1 MNKIIQL
8 REAVVTGD
16 SEQAINIAKEL
27 LESDISVKDVVDN
40 LTEAMQE
47 LGEKFERFEVFLP
60 ELVVAADAFISA
72 MEILKPKIDQE
83 YAATGA
89 AKKPTVVIGTVSSDY
104 HEIGKTVVGL
114 LLQANGFEV
123 VDLGADVDHVAF
135 IDEAKKH
142 KADIVGL
149 SALMTTT
156 MPAQQEFIKI
166 AMEAGVRDKFKIMI
180 GGAPTS
186 REWAEEIGAD
196 GWAFDAFE
204 AVEVAKQLAART
216 A

>member
-1 MNKIIQL
+1 MPLSPPWKYLSQ
-8 REAVVTGD
+8 
-16 SEQAINIAKEL
+16 
-27 LESDISVKDVVDN
+27 
-40 LTEAMQE
+40 
-47 LGEKFERFEVFLP
+47 
-60 ELVVAADAFISA
+60 
-72 MEILKPKIDQE
+72 KIDQE

-89 AKKPTVVIGTVSSDY
+89 AKKPTVVIGNFRHTSTVSGRLPRNWQD
-104 HEIGKTVVGL
+104 VVGL
-114 LLQANGFEV
+114 LLRANGFEV

-149 SALMTTT
+149 SALVTTT

-186 REWAEEIGAD
+186 REWAEEIGVD

-204 AVEVAKQLAART
+204 GR
-216 A
+216 

>member
-40 LTEAMQE
+40 LTEAMQD

-89 AKKPTVVIGTVSSDY
+89 AKKPTVVI
-104 HEIGKTVVGL
+104 
-114 LLQANGFEV
+114 
-123 VDLGADVDHVAF
+123 
-135 IDEAKKH
+135 
-142 KADIVGL
+142 
-149 SALMTTT
+149 
-156 MPAQQEFIKI
+156 
-166 AMEAGVRDKFKIMI
+166 
-180 GGAPTS
+180 
-186 REWAEEIGAD
+186 
-196 GWAFDAFE
+196 
-204 AVEVAKQLAART
+204 
-216 A
+216 